1 MRIENTRE
9 LPCSQQHAWDALNSD
24 AVLQACIPG
33 CESLTRSTP
42 NQMQVMV
49 MAALGPV
56 RARFKA
62 QLELQDLTS
71 PHSYRVV
78 FDGQGGVAGFGK
90 GAALVKLAPID
101 AARCT
106 MSYEVD
112 VQIGGKLAQIG
123 SRVVDAAA
131 QKIIGEFFERFEA
144 QLQPVAAPDPSTEVA
159 TAPAQRGWW
168 ERLLRWLMRRR
179 ATA

>member
-9 LPCSQQHAWDALNSD
+9 LPCSQQQAWDALNSE

-33 CESLTRSTP
+33 CESLVRSEP
-42 NQMQVMV
+42 DRLQVMV

-62 QLELQDLTS
+62 QLQLLDLNA
-71 PHSYRVV
+71 PNSYRVV

-90 GAALVKLAPID
+90 GAAVVRLTSID
-101 AARCT
+101 ATHCS

-144 QLQPVAAPDPSTEVA
+144 QLQPAAASEQALERP
-159 TAPAQRGWW
+159 APQSLWQ
-168 ERLLRWLMRRR
+168 RLLAWLLRRR
-179 ATA
+179 IAST